1 VLNVQ
6 TEVLNER
13 QQRVDLTTSL
23 ALARVTLLLAV
34 GGSFQTP
41 APASVATR

>member
-1 VLNVQ
+1 VLNVE

-13 QQRVDLTTSL
+13 EQRVDLSNSL

-34 GGSFQTP
+34 GGSFQNP
-41 APASVATR
+41 SPISAAAR

>member
-1 VLNVQ
+1 VLNAE

-13 QQRVDLTTSL
+13 RQQVDLSASL

-34 GGSFQTP
+34 GGSFQYP
-41 APASVATR
+41 VAQSLAAR